1 MPRIKGEE
9 MTRIQRINNGNSR
22 VNAYLM
28 RTGGHTRLVL
38 MRVIFVSRY
47 PRIIRIACVEKEVS

>member
-28 RTGGHTRLVL
+28 RAGGHTRLVL
-38 MRVIFVSRY
+38 MRVILVSQH
-47 PRIIRIACVEKEVS
+47 PRVIRIACVEKEVS

>member
-9 MTRIQRINNGNSR
+9 MERIQRINNGNSR
-22 VNAYLM
+22 INTYLM
-28 RTGGHTRLVL
+28 RAGGHTRLVL
-38 MRVIFVSRY
+38 MRVILVSRH